1 MSIRQTLVRWLL
13 PPGIFVAAKRAKS
26 RAGKWTRLSV
36 NDRHLLRQTRQLSR
50 RHAGQR
56 CFILGAGSSI
66 KRQDLRKL
74 RGEIVLSVS
83 NTFVHPDYSFFSP
96 RYHFVP
102 PMVASH
108 GQLYPHERFV
118 EWLREMETATLDAEM
133 FFHIGDRRWIEE
145 KRLFRGRTI
154 HWVDYY
160 NWAGESFDA
169 IDLADLPSI
178 WSVSELALSAA
189 VFMGFERIYL
199 LGIDHDWF
207 NGPLIYFYDPET
219 EHKVR
224 PNKETLVFADAE
236 FQMRRHADIFRKY
249 KNLQSIHRNIFNAN
263 ADPGHYLDVFPKADY
278 DSLFGLAGGVEK
290 SGSRASD
297 RGL

>member
-1 MSIRQTLVRWLL
+1 MSIRKNLVRWLL
-13 PPGIFVAAKRAKS
+13 PPGIASMARRARS
-26 RAGKWTRLSV
+26 GTGKWTRLSTD
-36 NDRHLLRQTRQLSR
+36 DRHLLRQSCLLAG

-66 KRQDLRKL
+66 AKQDLRKL

-83 NTFVHPDYSFFSP
+83 NTFVHPDYSVFRP

-102 PMVASH
+102 AIAASH
-108 GQLYPHERFV
+108 GHIYPQERFAD
-118 EWLREMETATLDAEM
+118 WLREMESATPGAEM
-133 FFHIGDRRWIEE
+133 FFHIGDRPWIEE
-145 KRLFRGRTI
+145 KRLFHDRTI

-160 NWAGESFDA
+160 NWAGESFA
-169 IDLADLPSI
+169 KVDLAKLPSI

-189 VFMGFERIYL
+189 VFMGFGKIYL

-207 NGPLIYFYDPET
+207 NGPLVYFYNPET

-224 PNKETLVFADAE
+224 PTKETLEFADAE

-249 KNLQSIHRNIFNAN
+249 KILQSIHRNIFNAN
-263 ADPGHYLDVFPKADY
+263 ADPEHYLDVFPKADY
-278 DSLFGLAGGVEK
+278 DSLFVSVGGAAEGQPLAAGG
-290 SGSRASD
+290 GR
-297 RGL
+297 